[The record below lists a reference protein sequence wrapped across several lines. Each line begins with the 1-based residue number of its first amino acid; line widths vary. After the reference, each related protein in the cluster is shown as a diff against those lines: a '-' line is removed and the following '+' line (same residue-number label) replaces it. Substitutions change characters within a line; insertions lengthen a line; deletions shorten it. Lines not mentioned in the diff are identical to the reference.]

1 MSEHGHHEVGPAH
14 ALERLVFFSDA
25 VFAIAITLL
34 VIELHAPHLPRGASD
49 LDYIQALANL
59 IPEFVGF
66 FISFFVIGSFWA
78 GHHRAFSCAKH
89 WDPKLLFPNLEM
101 LCTIAAMPFF
111 TAFVSTNSNTRVP
124 AMLYCGWLVLTA
136 LLNMRLQRLAT
147 SPAVLAPDV
156 SDETVRT
163 IRRRGLAVLLGAMT
177 GLVVSW
183 FVPALGTPALMS
195 IPLWRLLILRFA
207 EPRGLTAHQR

>member
-1 MSEHGHHEVGPAH
+1 MSEHGHHEVGPTH

-34 VIELHAPHLPRGASD
+34 VIELHAPDLPRGATD
-49 LDYIQALANL
+49 LDFLQALANE
-59 IPEFVGF
+59 IPHFFGFVV
-66 FISFFVIGSFWA
+66 SFFVIGSFWA
-78 GHHRAFSCAKH
+78 GHHRAFTCARH

-111 TAFVSTNSNTRVP
+111 TAFVSVNSNTRVP

-147 SPAVLAPDV
+147 SPSVIAPGV
-156 SDETVRT
+156 AAETVRM
-163 IRRRGLAVLLGAMT
+163 IRRRGLAVLLGAAT

-183 FVPALGTPALMS
+183 FVPTLGTPSLMS
-195 IPLWRLLILRFA
+195 IPLWRALIVKFHR
-207 EPRGLTAHQR
+207 PRALTPHQA